1 VEALQLGKVTG
12 PTAGV
17 GEPILL
23 DAERCVSCGLCLHL
37 CPTDVFAQSRV
48 PEIKLLDAFEGIPP
62 DRPAELTC
70 PRNEHP
76 QRSRVEG
83 ATVVQT
89 PRCLAA
95 LTVPLLLALRRR
107 VALLWLN
114 DVICADCPIG
124 RAQPYIAHTGEAV
137 NALLTA
143 FGHSPAVR
151 TYKAHP
157 EELAIAPTETQVY
170 SGQEPT
176 YTRRGF
182 FTSLGRLTRQA
193 TVNVI
198 AESMAARE
206 PQGPVPVEQRLPH
219 RVPKN
224 RRQLLLGVRALGD
237 PLEVPFALSVLSA
250 ADVAV
255 DGEAC
260 SACGLCARFCPTG
273 ALKFAA
279 DESHFVLRFVMAA
292 CVDCTICALICPDDA
307 VSFTYESPISA
318 LVETEPSILLA
329 GNLVP
334 CARCSQPVA
343 GEPEEDVTCYVC
355 RSPRPQEALSRG
367 LPTRVT

>member
-1 VEALQLGKVTG
+1 MFTQG
-12 PTAGV
+12 
-17 GEPILL
+17 
-23 DAERCVSCGLCLHL
+23 
-37 CPTDVFAQSRV
+37 RV
-48 PEIKLLDAFEGIPP
+48 PEIKLLDAFESIPQ

-70 PRNEHP
+70 PRNDRP
-76 QRSRVEG
+76 QHSRVAG

-95 LTVPLLLALRRR
+95 LTVPLLLALRRH
-107 VALLWLN
+107 VTPLWLN
-114 DVICADCPIG
+114 DEICAGCPIG
-124 RAQPYIAHTGEAV
+124 RAQPYIARTGEAV

-151 TYKAHP
+151 TYQANP
-157 EELAIAPTETQVY
+157 EELAVAPTETPVY
-170 SGQEPT
+170 SGREPT

-198 AESMAARE
+198 AESTARE
-206 PQGPVPVEQRLPH
+206 PQGPIPVKQRLSH
-219 RVPKN
+219 RVPEN
-224 RRQLLLGVRALGD
+224 RHQLLLGVRTLGD
-237 PLEVPFALSVLSA
+237 PSSAPMALSLLSM

-255 DGEAC
+255 DGDAC

-279 DESHFVLRFVMAA
+279 DESHFVLRFVLAT
-292 CVDCTICALICPDDA
+292 CVDCAICALICPDAA
-307 VSFTYESPISA
+307 VSFAYESPLSA
-318 LVETEPSILLA
+318 LVESAPSLLLA

-343 GEPEEDVTCYVC
+343 GAPEEKVNCYVC
-355 RSPRPQEALSRG
+355 RSPRPQEVLFRG
-367 LPTRVT
+367 LPRRE